1 VSSGEAGYQVRARGP
16 VLGWALLA
24 ALFLYACFVHHGVG
38 PPPQSA
44 GAHWYHPRAF
54 LFDCALLAPLLESPV
69 RAMALLGLPALLA
82 TGVIAIA
89 GRSAVA
95 TALAASC
102 TLATALFLF
111 YGVGAASVWKFF
123 HWRGSVVI
131 VLTALCAGFAA
142 SAPLLVESWK
152 RRGWA
157 LRLALYLPI
166 FLAVLALMR
175 NATGTDPALRFAI
188 SPWPAIPVF
197 GLEVAAAFAALAFA
211 GVALGVGSMALARAS
226 RGGAAAAAAGIGLGL
241 GAPALLLWIGSQAGI
256 FPFEAGAASLCGIAA
271 VSGLGI
277 AAVATI
283 RVGEPAADL
292 RRRAGRIAT
301 AAALVAAPIL
311 AGHALSRHD
320 YTVTRDQQARL
331 IIDALQRYF
340 EREEVYPDSLD
351 ELVASADLESVPEP
365 QIGFGLLY
373 AGGFD
378 YQNFGISYILDFP
391 APRWVQ
397 CAYNPPW
404 EDEDEGADGEEE
416 DGDRSL
422 GGAWSCPSAPPEL
435 W

>member
-1 VSSGEAGYQVRARGP
+1 VTSGDGDGQERPRGAL
-16 VLGWALLA
+16 LGWVLLA
-24 ALFLYACFVHHGVG
+24 ALFLYACFVHHGAG
-38 PPPQSA
+38 PPPEPA
-44 GAHWYHPRAF
+44 APRWYHPRAF
-54 LFDCALLAPLLESPV
+54 LFDCALLAPLLESPA
-69 RAMALLGLPALLA
+69 RAMATLGLPALLA
-82 TGVIAIA
+82 TGAIAIA

-102 TLATALFLF
+102 TVATALFLF
-111 YGVGAASVWKFF
+111 YGAAAPSVWKFF
-123 HWRGSVVI
+123 HWRGSAVI
-131 VLTALCAGFAA
+131 VLTALCAGFAV

-157 LRLALYLPI
+157 LGLAIYLPV

-197 GLEVAAAFAALAFA
+197 GLEVAASFAALAFA
-211 GVALGVGSMALARAS
+211 GIALGVGGMARA
-226 RGGAAAAAAGIGLGL
+226 RTGGAAAAAAGIGLGL
-241 GAPALLLWIGSQAGI
+241 GVPPLLVWIASHAGM
-256 FPFEAGAASLCGIAA
+256 FPFEAGAASFWRIGAASAVGMALAATLRLGEPSADLSRRARRIAA
-271 VSGLGI
+271 
-277 AAVATI
+277 
-283 RVGEPAADL
+283 
-292 RRRAGRIAT
+292 

-320 YTVTRDQQARL
+320 YTVTREHRAQE

-340 EREEVYPDSLD
+340 DREEIYPDSLD

-365 QIGFGLLY
+365 QIGFGPLY
-373 AGGFD
+373 AGSFS
-378 YQNFGISYILDFP
+378 YQSFGISYVLDFP

-404 EDEDEGADGEEE
+404 EDEDGEGEE
-416 DGDRSL
+416 GDRSL

>member
-1 VSSGEAGYQVRARGP
+1 MRARWAT
-16 VLGWALLA
+16 LGWALLA

-38 PPPQSA
+38 PPPQPA
-44 GAHWYHPRAF
+44 APLWYHPRAF
-54 LFDCALLAPLLESPV
+54 LLDCALLAPLLESPV
-69 RAMALLGLPALLA
+69 RAIAALGLPALFA
-82 TGVIAIA
+82 TGAIAIA
-89 GRSAVA
+89 GRSALA

-102 TLATALFLF
+102 TVATALFLF

-197 GLEVAAAFAALAFA
+197 GIEVAACFAALFFA
-211 GVALGVGSMALARAS
+211 GVALGVGGMALARSSA
-226 RGGAAAAAAGIGLGL
+226 GVAAVAAGIGLGL
-241 GAPALLLWIGSQAGI
+241 GVPALLLWVGSQAGM
-256 FPFEAGAASLCGIAA
+256 FPFQVGAASLWGIGAA
-271 VSGLGI
+271 SALGI
-277 AAVATI
+277 AAVGTI
-283 RVGEPAADL
+283 RVGEPSADL
-292 RRRAGRIAT
+292 RRRAARL
-301 AAALVAAPIL
+301 AAAAVLVAAPIL

-320 YTVTRDQQARL
+320 YTVTRDQRAQVIL
-331 IIDALQRYF
+331 DALQRYF

-365 QIGFGLLY
+365 QIGFGFLY

-378 YQNFGISYILDFP
+378 YQNFGISYVLDFP

-404 EDEDEGADGEEE
+404 EDEDYEGADGEEG